1 MLIFHYLFTET
12 RRKGKKHHITL
23 RGEKIRPYCYIS
35 NRKINAG
42 KIRDEDRLGYS
53 EKQQSC

>member
-1 MLIFHYLFTET
+1 MAIISET

>member
-23 RGEKIRPYCYIS
+23 RGKNIRPYCDIS
-35 NRKINAG
+35 NSG
-42 KIRDEDRLGYS
+42 KIRDEDSLGA
-53 EKQQSC
+53 KKQSC